1 MVRLFILLAGVA
13 LVLLILA
20 LIGCLSA
27 ERVRAM
33 PRFLW
38 VLVVVLIPLA
48 GPIAYFL
55 WGRPIDRGR
64 RPSARPSSPDDD
76 PDFLRSMDTEQSRR
90 DRELLAH
97 WERELRAEEPP
108 PPDDRPE
115 RPGARD
121 EKPQARDE
129 DRGLGPT
136 PPPA

>member
-1 MVRLFILLAGVA
+1 MVRLFIFLAAVA

-33 PRFLW
+33 PRVLW
-38 VLVVVLIPLA
+38 VLVVVVIPLA

-55 WGRPIDRGR
+55 WGRPVDPGR

-90 DRELLAH
+90 DRELLAQ
-97 WERELRAEEPP
+97 WERELHKDDEPP
-108 PPDDRPE
+108 AHDD
-115 RPGARD
+115 
-121 EKPQARDE
+121 KPQARDE
-129 DRGLGPT
+129 DRG
-136 PPPA
+136 